1 MSKVKD
7 LEKARHTIEKVN
19 FMFANLHLLQGIEQ
33 ALAVPEP
40 VGDVS
45 AIQARAKDYGRAAA
59 SFGQASQDLAGIA
72 VNQLPAVWSGSVA
85 EHATQAIHAMS
96 EETTTSQQT
105 LAQAAVLLDTW
116 ASELD
121 WAKKTD
127 AQGRQQLQSADER
140 AREDPGGFD
149 QDAMATALAGVD
161 ARLAAA
167 RRVENTG
174 TSTASKLNQLA
185 SMARA
190 SRAGMGSLDPL
201 AAVVLATE
209 KNPGA
214 GEDGGYILTPNQLD
228 RANQTLG
235 VMTGADQAA
244 FRALLSGAKSP
255 EEAAYLWKALASG
268 HSVADIQQ
276 FDAQIH
282 PHGDDPAWLAKHLV
296 PATSTGDT
304 GRESSD
310 NIDVTYGGQNVNI
323 EGYNLYSQR
332 NVGDCVAASTVI
344 AQAKLD
350 PMLMLQLTTGGTPD
364 VPGADSPENFEKRL
378 QDTYINEYKDGQRV
392 DGNKKVY
399 PQVDSGLGDKA
410 QTYLA
415 DKDLGKATGADYEHV
430 ELESDEDRRKALA
443 RIEKSVDEG
452 LPVPITVRNDDSGH
466 QMMIIGRDGDK
477 LQVYNPWGF
486 TSWVTEEQFV
496 NSQLGGL
503 TPGEHPLNKSTAL
516 ELPK

>member
-7 LEKARHTIEKVN
+7 LEHAQHNIEQPQ
-19 FMFANLHLLQGIEQ
+19 FMLPNLHLLQGINE
-33 ALAVPEP
+33 ALAVPPP
-40 VGDVS
+40 VGDPGAVR
-45 AIQARAKDYGRAAA
+45 ARAKDYAQASA
-59 SFGQASQDLAGIA
+59 SFASAAQDLSGIA
-72 VNQLPAVWSGSVA
+72 TNQLPAVWTGSVA
-85 EHATQAIHAMS
+85 EHATQAVHAMS
-96 EETTTSQQT
+96 AETTTSKET
-105 LAQAAVLLDTW
+105 LASAATLLEAW
-116 ASELD
+116 ANDLE
-121 WAKKTD
+121 WAQKTD
-127 AQGRQQLQSADER
+127 SDGCRQLKAAGDKIK
-140 AREDPGGFD
+140 DDLGGFD
-149 QDAMATALAGVD
+149 QGAMQSAMAGVG

-167 RRVENTG
+167 RRAESCG
-174 TSTASKLNQLA
+174 TSTASRLNQLA

-190 SRAGMGSLDPL
+190 ERAGQGSIDPL

-228 RANQTLG
+228 RATQTLG
-235 VMTGADQAA
+235 VMTGADQMA

-255 EEAAYLWKALASG
+255 EEAAYLWKALAAG
-268 HSVADIQQ
+268 HSVADIQK
-276 FDAQIH
+276 FDAAIH
-282 PHGDDPAWLAKHLV
+282 PHGDDPAWLAQHLV
-296 PATSTGDT
+296 PATTTGDT

-310 NIDVTYGGQNVNI
+310 NIDVTYQGQQVNI
-323 EGYNLYSQR
+323 DGYGVYSQR
-332 NVGDCVAASTVI
+332 DVSDCVAASTVI

-350 PMLMLQLTTGGTPD
+350 PLLMFQLTTGGTPD
-364 VPGADSPENFEKRL
+364 VPGSDSPQNFEQRL
-378 QDTYINEYKDGQRV
+378 QKTYIDEYIQGQKADGR
-392 DGNKKVY
+392 KTY
-399 PQVDSGLGDKA
+399 PQEDKGLGSTA

-430 ELESDEDRRKALA
+430 ELKNDDDRRAALA

>member
-7 LEKARHTIEKVN
+7 LEHAQHSIEQLE
-19 FMFANLHLLQGIEQ
+19 FMFANLHLLQGINE

-40 VGDVS
+40 VGDPGAVR
-45 AIQARAKDYGRAAA
+45 ARAKDYAQAAS

-72 VNQLPAVWSGSVA
+72 TNQLPAVWTGSVA

-96 EETTTSQQT
+96 AETTTSKET
-105 LAQAAVLLDTW
+105 LAEAARLLDAW
-116 ASELD
+116 ANELE
-121 WAKKTD
+121 WAKRTD
-127 AQGRQQLQSADER
+127 ADGCRQLKEAGDR
-140 AREDPGGFD
+140 VKDDLGGFD
-149 QDAMATALAGVD
+149 ADARATALSGVG

-167 RRVENTG
+167 RRAESSG
-174 TSTASKLNQLA
+174 TSTASKLNQLT
-185 SMARA
+185 SKARA
-190 SRAGMGSLDPL
+190 SRAGEGSLDPL

-214 GEDGGYILTPNQLD
+214 GEDDGYILTPGQLD
-228 RANQTLG
+228 RATQTLG

-255 EEAAYLWKALASG
+255 EEAAYLWKALAAG
-268 HSVADIQQ
+268 HSVADIQK
-276 FDAQIH
+276 FDAGIH
-282 PHGDDPAWLAKHLV
+282 PHGDDPAWLAQHLV
-296 PATSTGDT
+296 PATSTTDIN
-304 GRESSD
+304 RESSD
-310 NIDVTYGGQNVNI
+310 NIDLTYQGQQVNI
-323 EGYNLYSQR
+323 DGYGVYSQR
-332 NVGDCVAASTVI
+332 NVNDCVAASTVI

-350 PMLMLQLTTGGTPD
+350 PLLMYQLTTGGTPD
-364 VPGADSPENFEKRL
+364 EPGADSAQNFEQRL
-378 QDTYINEYKDGQRV
+378 QKTYVDEYIAGQKADGQ
-392 DGNKKVY
+392 KTY
-399 PQVDSGLGDKA
+399 PKEDSGLGPKA

-430 ELESDEDRRKALA
+430 ELESDADRRAALA

-452 LPVPITVRNDDSGH
+452 LPVPISVRNEDEGH

-477 LQVYNPWGF
+477 LQIYNPWGF
-486 TSWVTEEQFV
+486 TSWVTEDQFV

>member
-7 LEKARHTIEKVN
+7 LEHARHSIEQFT
-19 FMFANLHLLQGIEQ
+19 FMLPNLHLVQGIEE

-40 VGDVS
+40 VGDPAAVR
-45 AIQARAKDYGRAAA
+45 ARAQDYSKAAA
-59 SFGQASQDLAGIA
+59 SFAKATTDLSGVAA
-72 VNQLPAVWSGSVA
+72 NQLPSVWTGSVA
-85 EHATQAIHAMS
+85 EHATQAVHAMS
-96 EETTTSQQT
+96 AETTTSKDT
-105 LAQAAVLLDTW
+105 LAEAAKVLDAW
-116 ASELD
+116 ANDLQ
-121 WAKKTD
+121 WAKSTD
-127 AQGRQQLQSADER
+127 AQGRQQLHDAGER
-140 AREDPGGFD
+140 ARHDPTGFD
-149 QDAMATALAGVD
+149 QGARETALAGVD

-167 RRVENTG
+167 RRAESCGTG
-174 TSTASKLNQLA
+174 TAGKLNQLA
-185 SMARA
+185 AKARA
-190 SRAGMGSLDPL
+190 ARAGDGSIDPL

-214 GEDGGYILTPNQLD
+214 GEDGDYILTPNQLD
-228 RANQTLG
+228 RANQVLG

-255 EEAAYLWKALASG
+255 EESAYLWKALAAG
-268 HSVADIQQ
+268 HSVADIQR

-282 PHGDDPAWLAKHLV
+282 PHGDDPAWLAQHLV
-296 PATSTGDT
+296 PATSTDDT
-304 GRESSD
+304 RRESSD
-310 NIDVTYGGQNVNI
+310 NLDVTYQGQPVSI
-323 EGYNLYSQR
+323 DGYGVYSQR
-332 NVGDCVAASTVI
+332 NVSDCVAASTVI

-350 PMLMLQLTTGGTPD
+350 PLLMFQLTTGGTPD
-364 VPGADSPENFEKRL
+364 APGADSPENFGQRL
-378 QDTYINEYKDGQRV
+378 QDAYLGEYKDGQRA

-399 PQVDSGLGDKA
+399 PQVDAGLGSTA

-415 DKDLGKATGADYEHV
+415 DKDLGRATGADYEHV
-430 ELESDEDRRKALA
+430 ELKSDEDRRAAVA

-452 LPVPITVRNDDSGH
+452 LPVPITVRNEDSGH

-477 LQVYNPWGF
+477 LQIYNPWGF

-503 TPGEHPLNKSTAL
+503 TPGDHPLNQSTAL